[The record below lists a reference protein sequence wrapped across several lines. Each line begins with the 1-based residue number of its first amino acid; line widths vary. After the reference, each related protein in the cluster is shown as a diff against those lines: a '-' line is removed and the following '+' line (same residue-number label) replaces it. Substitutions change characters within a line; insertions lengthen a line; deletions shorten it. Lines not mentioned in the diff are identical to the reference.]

1 MKLYLV
7 SLPKINSADEFFTVG
22 NTYEGDFAPTTYD
35 PQTLQ
40 TSTRK
45 YYIVKCDI
53 DKWIKVDTHYFITLD
68 EWRERQINKIL

>member
-1 MKLYLV
+1 MNHMLV
-7 SLPKINSADEFFTVG
+7 NKSMSK
-22 NTYEGDFAPTTYD
+22 YD
-35 PQTLQ
+35 PQTLHP
-40 TSTRK
+40 STRK

>member
-7 SLPKINSADEFFTVG
+7 SLPKINSADKFFTVG
-22 NTYEGDFAPTTYD
+22 NTYEGDLTPTTYD

-40 TSTRK
+40 PATPS
-45 YYIVKCDI
+45 YVVKCDI